1 MSRRALVVE
10 DDPDIVELLVHYLSA
25 DGWAVDALADGRRAP
40 PRRPRPP
47 HREVRRPSRAPDR
60 QGVRA
65 AGGAR
70 RGAGARALAAVPPR
84 GGVGLLLRGRHA
96 HRGRARA
103 PAAGEDPRARAVDP
117 HREDAGLPAE
127 RRAAMTLR
135 LRGRMTVTAVAATAT
150 ALVVV
155 LALEGPDLHRR
166 AVEQVRATLFAEARL
181 MARVVAQPLA
191 EGRPSGEIDALVDEA
206 AR

>member
-1 MSRRALVVE
+1 
-10 DDPDIVELLVHYLSA
+10 
-25 DGWAVDALADGRRAP
+25 
-40 PRRPRPP
+40 
-47 HREVRRPSRAPDR
+47 
-60 QGVRA
+60 
-65 AGGAR
+65 
-70 RGAGARALAAVPPR
+70 ALAAVPPR

-117 HREDAGLPAE
+117 HGEDAGLPAE
-127 RRAAMTLR
+127 RRAAMTLG

-166 AVEQVRATLFAEARL
+166 AVEQVRAPLFAGAPL
-181 MARVVAQPLA
+181 MAGVVAQPPA
-191 EGRPSGEIDALVDEA
+191 GGRPPGGVA
-206 AR
+206 